1 MDILI
6 YATFSTVVE
15 RLVRETKD
23 EWNNISAMPG
33 K

>member
-6 YATFSTVVE
+6 YGTFSTVVE
-15 RLVRETKD
+15 GLISETK
-23 EWNNISAMPG
+23 EELNNISAMPG